1 MTGPEFVELSRQLRE
16 LGATAVEVSAE
27 GACRAT
33 FAPPSAPA
41 VPSVVMGRRP
51 REESPPPEG
60 PKSTSA
66 AFRDSVRER
75 LNG

>member
-16 LGATAVEVSAE
+16 LGATTVEVTAE

-33 FAPPSAPA
+33 FAPPG
-41 VPSVVMGRRP
+41 PSPVVMTRRP
-51 REESPPPEG
+51 LRDSVLDESKAPV
-60 PKSTSA
+60 SA
-66 AFRDSVRER
+66 RAAYRDSVRER